1 MKDDFPT
8 LGLPIIANFGISNS
22 SVADSSLKLRINSSN
37 NSPVPLPLI
46 DEIGKYSPIPRL

>member
-8 LGLPIIANFGISNS
+8 LGLIITNFGISNS

-37 NSPVPLPLI
+37 NSPVPLH
-46 DEIGKYSPIPRL
+46 R